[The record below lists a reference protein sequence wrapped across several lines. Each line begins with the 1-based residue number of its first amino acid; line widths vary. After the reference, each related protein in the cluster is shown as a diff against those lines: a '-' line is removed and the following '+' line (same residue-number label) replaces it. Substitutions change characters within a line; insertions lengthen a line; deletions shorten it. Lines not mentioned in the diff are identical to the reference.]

1 MKTSSV
7 LCLDSRGFHEMR
19 YYDWGDPDNPRILVC
34 VHGLTRNGR
43 DFDFLAAALE
53 SEFRVVCPDVAGRGQ
68 SDWLESKADYG
79 YPQYMADM
87 TALMA
92 RLTAGDAA
100 KEINWLGTSMGGI
113 LGMILASRPRSPFSK
128 LVVNDAGIHLPKA
141 ALERIALYVGADER
155 FASIAALEAHL
166 RRNCATFG
174 PLSDEDWRHLAVHG
188 AINHPDGTWGM
199 RYDPAIANAF
209 DGPLADID
217 LSPYWDAVTCPTLL
231 LRGAESD
238 LLLRETA
245 VAMTQ
250 RGPRATLVEFAG
262 VGHAPMLMTSEA
274 VQIVREFLLGR

>member
-1 MKTSSV
+1 VKTSSL
-7 LCLDSRGFHEMR
+7 LCLDSRGFHR
-19 YYDWGDPDNPRILVC
+19 TQYYDWGDTDNPRVLVC

-43 DFDFLAAALE
+43 DFDFLAASLE
-53 SEFRVVCPDVAGRGQ
+53 SEFRVVCPDIAGRGQ
-68 SDWLESKADYG
+68 SDWLEAKTDYG

-87 TALMA
+87 TALLA

-100 KEINWLGTSMGGI
+100 KEIYWLGTSMGGI
-113 LGMILASRPRSPFSK
+113 LGMILASLPKSPLAK
-128 LVVNDAGIHLPKA
+128 LVVNDAGMHVPKA

-166 RRNCATFG
+166 RRTCASFG
-174 PLSDEDWRHLAVHG
+174 PLSDEGWRHLTVHG
-188 AINHPDGTWGM
+188 AVDHPDGTWGM

-231 LRGAESD
+231 LRGADSD
-238 LLLRETA
+238 LLLSETA

-250 RGPRATLVEFAG
+250 RGPRAALVEFAG
-262 VGHAPMLMTSEA
+262 VGHAPMLMTPEE
-274 VQIVREFLLGR
+274 VRIVREFLRGS